1 MEVFFK
7 AVAVALV
14 AVVVYLLLSKR
25 DKEFATSVTLMVCAA
40 LCCAVASFIEPVLSF
55 IHKVTSVASLDGAQL
70 GILLRAVGIS
80 MIANLAGM
88 ICRDAGNETL
98 AKMIEL
104 LSTATVIWL
113 SLPLMQALLELL
125 ERMLSTL

>member
-25 DKEFATSVTLMVCAA
+25 DKEFATTVTLAVCAM
-40 LCCAVASFIEPVLSF
+40 LCCAVAAFIEPVLSF
-55 IHKVTSVASLDGAQL
+55 IHKVTNVASLDAQQL

-104 LSTATVIWL
+104 LSAAAVIWL